1 MVSDTTPPPGRRPGP
16 KPRLSR
22 ERIVEAAL
30 GLGIEQVSINA
41 VASALGAAPAS
52 LYRYI
57 DSLDDLLFA
66 ALERAF
72 AHAPLPSGEQGW
84 RPYLE
89 TEATTRFELL
99 TRYAGL
105 LTDGTG
111 GLETAAVRRF
121 EQVVEG
127 LVPLGFGV
135 DDAVLAVDA
144 VLDLIHDG
152 AAQIAHLRA
161 RGHGDPA
168 AQPFESPDVSAAFR
182 RIQDAPRDHLWRKLA
197 IVLDGLAVRQS
208 GGTPSALLARS

>member
-1 MVSDTTPPPGRRPGP
+1 MVPKTNPVSRRRPGP

-22 ERIVEAAL
+22 ERIVDAAL

-57 DSLDDLLFA
+57 DSLDDLLLS
-66 ALERAF
+66 ALEKAF
-72 AHAPLPSGEQGW
+72 ANAPLPGGEQGW
-84 RPYLE
+84 RNYLE
-89 TEATTRFELL
+89 TEARTRFELL

-105 LTDGTG
+105 LTDGAT
-111 GLETAAVRRF
+111 GLEMAAVRRF
-121 EQVVEG
+121 EQLVQG
-127 LVPLGFGV
+127 LVPLGFGI

-161 RGHGDPA
+161 RGHQEPD
-168 AQPFESPDVSAAFR
+168 AQPFEAPEVRAAFR
-182 RIQDAPRDHLWRKLA
+182 RVQDAPHEHLWRKLT
-197 IVLDGLAVRQS
+197 IVLDGLAVRQA
-208 GGTPSALLARS
+208 GGNPLALPSP